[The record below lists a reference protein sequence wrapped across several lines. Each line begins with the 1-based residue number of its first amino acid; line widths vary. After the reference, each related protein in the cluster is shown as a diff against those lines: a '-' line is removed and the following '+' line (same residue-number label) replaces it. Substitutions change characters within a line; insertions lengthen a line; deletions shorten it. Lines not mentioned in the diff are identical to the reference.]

1 MIYFPIVFLCNVC
14 LFLVLLENR
23 YRIWTN
29 AGIAA
34 GVYLI
39 SLLGSA
45 VFQNLAEGA
54 LGEYL
59 ALCCH
64 GALLFFS
71 SLFLYTNNFL
81 QKLYLSLL
89 CIGNCLF
96 LSFFC
101 ELFLGVLPISSSGAF
116 AAFFSVLSTLLFSLL
131 ICLCL
136 YRPIHH
142 FSDRGVSGFLIGMT
156 LFQIFGFLL
165 FAGSFDIFF
174 RGHVLAIRFLFS
186 VLFFCATVF
195 AFRSLYHAGKFR
207 ERATMDAAR
216 KRILEMESG
225 DFTDMLASIKEVRS
239 AQKNSEYAL
248 DTVKVMLHDGDG
260 EKLLT
265 YIDNFKKNAVPSPM
279 LGEYHKN
286 PYINAIIA
294 TKAAVANQT
303 GVQFES
309 SASSQ
314 EIPMETG
321 EICIVVNELLTQA
334 CLEAAKAEGERKVH
348 FSLLP
353 ADDSVLFEAIYSFSA
368 AAPEKFSIKGKKLED
383 LLQHLL
389 EDAPSEGSASNGF
402 ENTEAI
408 VGLHSG
414 KVSISDSGGMRT
426 VTATIPY
433 RY

>member
-1 MIYFPIVFLCNVC
+1 MIYFTIAFLCNAG
-14 LFLVLLENR
+14 LFLVLLEDR
-23 YRIWTN
+23 YRFWTN
-29 AGIAA
+29 VSVTI

-45 VFQNLAEGA
+45 VFQNLIEGVW
-54 LGEYL
+54 GEYL
-59 ALCCH
+59 SLIFH

-101 ELFLGVLPISSSGAF
+101 ELFFGLLPISASGAF

-165 FAGSFDIFF
+165 FTGSFDIFF
-174 RGHVLAIRFLFS
+174 RGHVLAGRFLFA
-186 VLFFCATVF
+186 VLFYLATFF
-195 AFRSLYHAGKFR
+195 AFRSLYHAAKFR
-207 ERATMDAAR
+207 ERTMMEAAR

-225 DFTDMLASIKEVRS
+225 DFTDILASIKEVRS
-239 AQKNSEYAL
+239 VQKSSEYAL
-248 DTVKVMLHDGDG
+248 DTVKIMLRDGDG
-260 EKLLT
+260 EKILS
-265 YIDNFKKNAVPSPM
+265 YIDNFKKSAAASPI

-294 TKAAVANQT
+294 TKAAVASQT
-303 GVQFES
+303 GVQFEC
-309 SASSQ
+309 SAASE
-314 EIPMETG
+314 EIPLETG
-321 EICIVVNELLTQA
+321 EICIVVNELLTGA
-334 CLEAAKAEGERKVH
+334 CLEAAKAKGEKKIH

-353 ADDSVLFEAIYSFSA
+353 ADDSVLFEVIYSFSA
-368 AAPEKFSIKGKKLED
+368 AAEEKFSLKGKKFKD
-383 LLQHLL
+383 LLQHFL
-389 EDAPSEGSASNGF
+389 EDSPAESAVKSF
-402 ENTEAI
+402 ENTEDI
-408 VGLHSG
+408 VGRHSG
-414 KVSISDSGGMRT
+414 KVSVSDSGGMRT
-426 VTATIPY
+426 VTAAIPY